1 MADGVRM
8 FSSSKFNSF
17 FPIIIVALVFFLS
30 SCSERSEYGL
40 KSDYEKFGAACTVTT
55 DSTSPTVSSVSP
67 TDNSTG
73 NAVTTSVA
81 FTFS

>member
-1 MADGVRM
+1 MI
-8 FSSSKFNSF
+8 SSSKFNSF
-17 FPIIIVALVFFLS
+17 FVLIFVTLIFVLN

-40 KSDYEKFGAACTVTT
+40 KSDYEKFGAACIATT
-55 DSTSPTVSSVSP
+55 DSTIPTVSSVSP